1 MMMTVQQMVLACTKR
16 KALST
21 QQKSL
26 SYTWHIVALA
36 LGPTGTSVWTPLLL
50 PSFLLSPA
58 KTVRLCWGPLP
69 SLARFKM

>member
-1 MMMTVQQMVLACTKR
+1 MLTLDLRIGMLMTVQQMVFACTTR

-26 SYTWHIVALA
+26 SYTWHIVAMA

-58 KTVRLCWGPLP
+58 MVGHYFW
-69 SLARFKM
+69 